1 MKRSSVLFSI
11 LIIITGIT
19 VCFASVSFS
28 DDMIEQ
34 IKINNSDIP
43 SGFMLGKIPQ
53 FASKVFT
60 GNPCYVDDRGKRII
74 ADKIY
79 PGGNAVNIKTMH
91 VTILASSR
99 TPYGDDIVCY
109 ILVFKD
115 PDAAKKEIKK
125 LQEYTGYN
133 GDRSLLIV
141 KDTMAVFI
149 HADDTA
155 HFNYIES
162 IGSAIQS
169 RMQPVDQ

>member
-1 MKRSSVLFSI
+1 MKRSSIFFSI
-11 LIIITGIT
+11 VIIITGIT

-28 DDMIEQ
+28 DDIVEQ
-34 IKINNSDIP
+34 VKINSSDIP
-43 SGFMLGKIPQ
+43 SGFTLGKIPE

-60 GNPCYVDDRGKRII
+60 GNPCYVDDRGKKII

-79 PGGNAVNIKTMH
+79 PGGRAGNITTMH

-109 ILVFKD
+109 ILVFKNQS
-115 PDAAKKEIKK
+115 AAKQEIKK
-125 LQEYTGYN
+125 LKEYSGYN

-149 HADDTA
+149 HADDTE
-155 HFNYIES
+155 NYPHVES

-169 RMQPVDQ
+169 RLQPVLQ